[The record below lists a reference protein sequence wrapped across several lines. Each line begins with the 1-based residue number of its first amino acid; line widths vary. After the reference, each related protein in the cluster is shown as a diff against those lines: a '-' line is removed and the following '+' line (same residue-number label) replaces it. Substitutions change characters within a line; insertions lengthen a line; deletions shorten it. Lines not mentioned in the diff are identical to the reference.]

1 MLCNIFGFRYF
12 YAVFSIMVEHCVFMN
27 FLGVACIPLLFF
39 IFLPFSTFIFRHNEG
54 RNEIC
59 LRDST
64 DSKTPFTPASE
75 QHGYSVIESSF
86 RKMKLS
92 ANGTCCTSFYSVP
105 QDSGVR
111 KKEKYRSY
119 R

>member
-12 YAVFSIMVEHCVFMN
+12 YPVFSIMVEHCVFMN
-27 FLGVACIPLLFF
+27 FLGVACITRLFF
-39 IFLPFSTFIFRHNEG
+39 IFRPFSTFIFRHNEG

-92 ANGTCCTSFYSVP
+92 TNGTCCTSFYSVP

-111 KKEKYRSY
+111 KKERKIQKL
-119 R
+119 